1 MEEIVMEV
9 ALDRA
14 RRIINT
20 RALQA
25 GQYVRGYN
33 DCFAF
38 LLEYER
44 ALRGD
49 ASLSK
54 DINITYNDE
63 VEFMTEIT
71 NLGYESLEAF
81 TIAMG
86 FELVANREP
95 ATGDIAFETIQGQST
110 AMIAET
116 NYWFSTHESNKGVRP
131 RRKQIFKEINL
142 TIHARPID
150 LGT

>member
-1 MEEIVMEV
+1 MEEIVKEV
-9 ALDRA
+9 AIDKA
-14 RRIINT
+14 RRIINM
-20 RALQA
+20 RALTA
-25 GQYVRGYN
+25 GEYIRGYN

-54 DINITYNDE
+54 DIDITYNDE
-63 VEFMTEIT
+63 VEFMAEIT
-71 NLGYESLEAF
+71 NLGYESLESF

-86 FELVANREP
+86 FELVENREP
-95 ATGDIAFETIQGQST
+95 STGDIAFENIQGVST
-110 AMIAET
+110 AMIAEN
-116 NYWFSTHESNKGVRP
+116 NYWFSTDERNKGVMP

>member
-1 MEEIVMEV
+1 MEEIVKEV
-9 ALDRA
+9 ALDKA
-14 RRIINT
+14 RRIINM
-20 RALQA
+20 RALLA
-25 GQYVRGYN
+25 GEYIRGHN
-33 DCFAF
+33 DCFA
-38 LLEYER
+38 LVLEYER

-49 ASLSK
+49 DSLSK
-54 DINITYNDE
+54 NIDITYNDE
-63 VEFMTEIT
+63 AEFLTELT
-71 NLGYESLEAF
+71 NLGYASLEAF

-95 ATGDIAFETIQGQST
+95 TTGDIAFETIQGQAT
-110 AMIAET
+110 AMIAEN
-116 NYWFSTHESNKGVRP
+116 NYWFSTDESNKGVRP

>member
-1 MEEIVMEV
+1 MEEIVKEV
-9 ALDRA
+9 ALDKA
-14 RRIINT
+14 RRIVNM
-20 RALQA
+20 RSLVS
-25 GQYVRGYN
+25 GQYVRGHN

-49 ASLSK
+49 ASLSQN
-54 DINITYNDE
+54 INITYNDE
-63 VEFMTEIT
+63 VEFLAEIN
-71 NLGYESLEAF
+71 NLGYDSLEDF

-95 ATGDIAFETIQGQST
+95 TTGDIAFETIQGQST
-110 AMIAET
+110 AMIAE
-116 NYWFSTHESNKGVRP
+116 NKYWFSTDESNKGVRP

-142 TIHARPID
+142 TIHARPIN